1 MKRRDVCLNV
11 SASNQTP
18 FQLRTSVLELFDSH
32 LFITVCSRTY
42 PCVSFRCQRV
52 SHPGSKPGSRGLDGD
67 GITDACQFPACCKEM
82 GKSGVTPGKPVLFQR
97 YSLTAESLYSKCKWV
112 CLHQCCLT
120 VAELYSSCLL
130 FTSHMLMPVLLCV
143 QMCEEVRWRGNRK
156 KTIRVLLVGRC
167 SVN

>member
-1 MKRRDVCLNV
+1 MKFWGIFLSVRIDAKSFAILPGLDSRLVLKCSNFKTTFLRLKNPDQMNRRDVCLNV

-18 FQLRTSVLELFDSH
+18 FQLPTSVLELFDSH

-97 YSLTAESLYSKCKWV
+97 YSLTAESLYSKCK
-112 CLHQCCLT
+112 
-120 VAELYSSCLL
+120 
-130 FTSHMLMPVLLCV
+130 
-143 QMCEEVRWRGNRK
+143 
-156 KTIRVLLVGRC
+156 
-167 SVN
+167 

>member
-1 MKRRDVCLNV
+1 MKFWGIFLSVRIDAKSFAILPGLDSRLVSKCSNFKTTFLRLKNPDQMKRRDVCLNV

-18 FQLRTSVLELFDSH
+18 FQLPTSVLELFDSH

-97 YSLTAESLYSKCKWV
+97 YSLTAESLYSKCK
-112 CLHQCCLT
+112 
-120 VAELYSSCLL
+120 
-130 FTSHMLMPVLLCV
+130 
-143 QMCEEVRWRGNRK
+143 
-156 KTIRVLLVGRC
+156 
-167 SVN
+167 